1 MPTLYL
7 KRTFRLKEPSG
18 SQKKKTLMMIIKL
31 KKKVIHALCLSK
43 IY

>member
-18 SQKKKTLMMIIKL
+18 SQKKKTLMMIIIMIKKF
-31 KKKVIHALCLSK
+31 KKKLSMH
-43 IY
+43 YV